1 MSTRVEAGACERV
14 NTHNDS
20 RNDSKQLICFF
31 WGRGRG
37 GGEVTYTDLDSFA
50 PFASQRNMFDM
61 FSMYN
66 QTIELIDIEGNS

>member
-1 MSTRVEAGACERV
+1 M
-14 NTHNDS
+14 
-20 RNDSKQLICFF
+20 
-31 WGRGRG
+31 G

-50 PFASQRNMFDM
+50 PFSSQRNMFAM